1 MLVTV
6 TNTSGRALNGLD
18 TITGGTGPASL
29 LAVGG
34 ARKDPLPYPF
44 GHIGELAIAA
54 AKVLPMHTRD
64 WRYKSVPWLPQE
76 PSIEWQQ
83 LVQAGVVTLGVA
95 TETDAVDE
103 EDIFVDAVL

>member
-1 MLVTV
+1 MIVTV
-6 TNTSGRALNGLD
+6 TNTSGGDLNKLD
-18 TITGGTGPASL
+18 EITGGTGTASL

-44 GHIGELAIAA
+44 GHIGTLADSA
-54 AKVLPMHTRD
+54 AKVLPMHNRD

-83 LVQAGVVTLGVA
+83 LVQAGKVTIGVA
-95 TETDAVDE
+95 AETNAVDE
-103 EDIFVDAVL
+103 EDLFVAAL